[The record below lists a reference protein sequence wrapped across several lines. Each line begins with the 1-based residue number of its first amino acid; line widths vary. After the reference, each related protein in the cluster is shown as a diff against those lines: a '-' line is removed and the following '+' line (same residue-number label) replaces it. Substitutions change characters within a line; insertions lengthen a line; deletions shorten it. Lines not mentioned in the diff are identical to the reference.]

1 MQEILKDAESR
12 MNKSVESTANKLSH
26 VQTGRATTALLDQVT
41 VNYYGSKTPLNQV
54 GTITT
59 PEPHQLVIQPWDK
72 TLITEIEKAIAQSD
86 LGLATSNDGSII
98 RIQVPELTTERRVEL
113 TKLVKKIAEE
123 GRVAIRNIRR
133 DANDAIKKLEGGDA
147 SSGSRRSKGR
157 GGDKK
162 TGRADADP
170 VQNLTDTYVD
180 KINDLADTKEA
191 ELLEK

>member
-1 MQEILKDAESR
+1 MQEVLKDAESR
-12 MNKSVESTANKLSH
+12 MKKSVESTANKLSH

>member
-1 MQEILKDAESR
+1 MQEVLQNAESR
-12 MNKSVESTANKLSH
+12 MKKTVESTTTKLSH
-26 VQTGRATTALLDQVT
+26 IQTGRATTALLDQVT
-41 VNYYGSKTPLNQV
+41 INYYGSKTPLNQV

-59 PEPHQLVIQPWDK
+59 PEPRQLVIQPWDK

-86 LGLATSNDGSII
+86 LGLATNNDGSLI

-113 TKLVKKIAEE
+113 TKLVKKLAEE

-133 DANDAIKKLEGGDA
+133 DANEAIRKLEGGDA
-147 SSGSRRSKGR
+147 GSGSRRSKGR

-162 TGRADADP
+162 SGRSDGDP

-180 KINDLADTKEA
+180 QINDLADAKEA
-191 ELLEK
+191 ELLEN

>member
-1 MQEILKDAESR
+1 MQEVLKNAESR
-12 MNKSVESTANKLSH
+12 MKKSVESTSTKLSH
-26 VQTGRATTALLDQVT
+26 IQTGRATTALLDQVT

-86 LGLATSNDGSII
+86 LGLATSNDGSLI
-98 RIQVPELTTERRVEL
+98 RVQVPELTTERRVEL
-113 TKLVKKIAEE
+113 TKLVKKLAEE

-133 DANDAIKKLEGGDA
+133 DANDAVRKLEGDDSG
-147 SSGSRRSKGR
+147 SGSRRSKGR

-162 TGRADADP
+162 GGRADADP
-170 VQNLTDTYVD
+170 VQKLTDTYVD
-180 KINDLADTKEA
+180 QINEIAEAKEA
-191 ELLEK
+191 ELLEN